1 MRKLEN
7 LQQDI
12 IANTAV
18 NCEMATTGDHSN
30 NLNAYTMCIKAAQI
44 DGEGLLAA
52 VQGAA
57 DESSSSSSGGGSSSN
72 SSGEILRFRID
83 RLKKNMQQQQ
93 SKVQDKETQSANT
106 AKLVPRQVKLP
117 VK

>member
-1 MRKLEN
+1 MVGCGSE
-7 LQQDI
+7 
-12 IANTAV
+12 
-18 NCEMATTGDHSN
+18 
-30 NLNAYTMCIKAAQI
+30 I

-117 VK
+117 EAASEMTSIHSTQKEM